1 MISGI
6 FIPLIFSSIGPS
18 KKKSC
23 HPRVFSKMASSSDNF
38 VGFRPWNIWYSDFFR
53 IPAFSKER
61 SNISGGK
68 NPQKRMFVQ
77 LPESTKTTKSMVEKI
92 QVEWT
97 NRELFSGF
105 FGEKNVKFL
114 FEKKNWQIPELRV
127 VAFDFFYQRNRFWSW
142 FVDLPNNPN
151 TCIQNNPSDRFKLTK
166 TPKIS
171 PDKINDGSCY
181 YVDIHPSKYL
191 TTLCLSSRFFCCYQ
205 VLFGAQKRPR
215 LKLGGF
221 PSRK

>member
-1 MISGI
+1 MFCLFGRFFGWISAQKTYTQKEDPGEH
-6 FIPLIFSSIGPS
+6 FSSADVALDDFWYLHPFNLFVYRS
-18 KKKSC
+18 FKKKSC

-92 QVEWT
+92 QGEWT

-105 FGEKNVKFL
+105 FWW
-114 FEKKNWQIPELRV
+114 KKRQIFIWKKKLANSRAESCGFR
-127 VAFDFFYQRNRFWSW
+127 FFYQRNRFWSW

-171 PDKINDGSCY
+171 PD
-181 YVDIHPSKYL
+181 
-191 TTLCLSSRFFCCYQ
+191 
-205 VLFGAQKRPR
+205 
-215 LKLGGF
+215 
-221 PSRK
+221 